1 MSGIACIFDLD
12 FEDIEISSN
21 DVKKI
26 LKPLS
31 FRGEDKIKHLSKGPA
46 SMMQCLFIATKED
59 EKEDLPSVHKNPNIM
74 IVSDVRLDNRDKLI
88 RSLDIKNTEIT
99 DSELIVQAYKHW
111 DADFCKFLNGPFA
124 IIIYDFFKKKLMC
137 FRDQLGLRPLYYC
150 IEKNKLIISSSIKS
164 IKDFSG
170 KNFKICEKRMFD
182 HLLFNCG
189 GKKDTFFEEIYKIP
203 KANLL
208 TFENSDLKIE
218 EYFNLNDFYKK
229 KPKRS
234 KDYSK
239 EFRKIFLEV
248 IQSQMRSPNNKI
260 TSALSGGLDSSS
272 ITRSLS
278 YLNTNNEINSISLI
292 FKGLQGEEK
301 EKTDEFAYMKS
312 AGHKNFT
319 SNFIEIENI
328 GPISTLET
336 SQKYF
341 DFPVSAINGYAHI
354 PMFKKTNLLGSRV
367 FLDGY
372 DGDTV
377 VSHGSEILFDY
388 AKKFKFS
395 KLFKERKKID
405 ESFGFTPNKWATF
418 KTYFLKQLIP
428 PFMDYYLRTKYR
440 TNNLPGNLFKIFH
453 PKVLKK
459 IKKFKYIKDFF
470 GYYPFKF
477 SKDAKTFHIRSINH
491 PIWEFGIEMIE
502 LHALANNVEIRF
514 PFFDLRLIEFCVSL
528 PVEEKNKDGINRAIF
543 RKAMK
548 GIVPKK
554 NLDRLGKSNIANFAD
569 KEIRNIDH
577 EKFLIS
583 LKSNNILNGLIDLE
597 YFEKVIQKNVIKNN
611 FSNNNDLVR
620 YYLIYSL
627 NFWLENQ
634 RKIN

>member
-21 DVKKI
+21 DIKKI

-31 FRGEDKIKHLSKGPA
+31 FRGKDKIKHLSKGPA

-59 EKEDLPSVHKNPNIM
+59 EKEDLPSIHKNPNIM
-74 IVSDVRLDNRDKLI
+74 IVSDVRLDNRAKLI
-88 RSLDIKNTEIT
+88 KSLNIRNTAIT
-99 DSELIVQAYKHW
+99 DSELIVRAYKHW
-111 DADFCKFLNGPFA
+111 GIDFCKYLIGPFA
-124 IIIYDFFKKKLMC
+124 IIIYDFSKKKLMC

-150 IEKNKLIISSSIKS
+150 VENNKLIVSSSIKS
-164 IKDFSG
+164 IKDFSSQD
-170 KNFKICEKRMFD
+170 FKISEKRIMD

-189 GKKDTFFEEIYKIP
+189 AKKDTFFKKIFKIP

-208 TFENSDLKIE
+208 TLENSNLKIE
-218 EYFNLNDFYKK
+218 EYFNLKDFYKK
-229 KPKRS
+229 KPKQS

-248 IQSQMRSPNNKI
+248 IHSQMRSPNNKI

-278 YLNTNNEINSISLI
+278 YLNTNNEINSISII

-301 EKTDEFAYMKS
+301 EKTDEFEYMKS
-312 AGHKNFT
+312 AGDKNFT
-319 SNFIEIENI
+319 SHFIEIENT

-336 SQKYF
+336 SQKYY

-354 PMFKKTNLLGSRV
+354 PMFKKTNLLGSKV

-372 DGDTV
+372 DGDTI
-377 VSHGSEILFDY
+377 VSHGNEKLFDY
-388 AKKFKFS
+388 AKKFQFF

-405 ESFGFTPNKWATF
+405 ELFGFTPNKWATF
-418 KTYFLKQLIP
+418 KSYFLKQLIP
-428 PFMDYYLRTKYR
+428 PYIDYYLRTKYR
-440 TNNLPGNLFKIFH
+440 KNNLPGNLFKIFH

-502 LHALANNVEIRF
+502 LHALANDVEIRF

-528 PVEEKNKDGINRAIF
+528 PLEEKNKDGVNRAIF
-543 RKAMK
+543 RKAME
-548 GIVPKK
+548 GIVPKT
-554 NLDRLGKSNIANFAD
+554 NLERLGKSNIANFAD
-569 KEIRNIDH
+569 KEIINIDH

-583 LKSNNILNGLIDLE
+583 LKSNNILNKLIDLR
-597 YFEKVIQKNVIKNN
+597 YFEEVIQKNVKNN
-611 FSNNNDLVR
+611 NYLYNNDLVR
-620 YYLIYSL
+620 YYLLYSL
-627 NFWLENQ
+627 NFWLKNLE
-634 RKIN
+634 K